1 MTRPR
6 RTRSVGGTRGR
17 QTPVRRPL
25 ALLLTH
31 SGDFFTIDRVQRAL
45 RRGGWDA
52 VRFDTDT
59 FPLLVGLA
67 IERTSTGIEAVLEL
81 ADRSVRLSD
90 VKAVWLRRLWAPT
103 LPAEMSPADREA
115 CAESSRTAL
124 QDALVHL
131 TDCRWVNG
139 LEASMRA
146 ESKVLQ
152 LKVAHELGFELPETT
167 VTNSPAW
174 VERLRQRA
182 PHLITKLLVPLS
194 YAMQASERFF
204 YTSTLDEAAYARLG
218 QLRYAPQIFQPLI
231 DKARELRV
239 IVVGHEIFAGAID
252 ASKTERGRVDWRRLD
267 QRDPVEWTKA
277 TLPAD
282 VKRRVFQ
289 LLDRLGLVSGALDF
303 IVTPDGRHVFLEVNP
318 AGEWGWLERDL
329 GYDISGAFAR
339 ALTRRGR
346 QS

>member
-1 MTRPR
+1 MTKPR
-6 RTRSVGGTRGR
+6 RARSVGGTRGR
-17 QTPVRRPL
+17 RTPVRRPL

-45 RRGGWDA
+45 RRSGWDA

-59 FPLLVGLA
+59 FPLQVGLA
-67 IERTSTGIEAVLEL
+67 IERTDAGVDGVLEL
-81 ADRSVRLSD
+81 ADRSIRLAD

-103 LPAEMSPADREA
+103 LPAEMATTDREA
-115 CAESSRTAL
+115 CAEASRTGL

-152 LKVAHELGFELPETT
+152 LRVAHDLGFELPQTT
-167 VTNSPAW
+167 VTNSAAW
-174 VERLRQRA
+174 VERLRQRE
-182 PHLITKLLVPLS
+182 PTLITKLLVPLS
-194 YAMQASERFF
+194 YAMQAHERFF
-204 YTSTLDEAAYARLG
+204 YTSVLDEAAYARLG

-231 DKARELRV
+231 EKARELRV
-239 IVVGHEIFAGAID
+239 IVVGREVFAGAID
-252 ASKTERGRVDWRRLD
+252 ASKTDRGRVDWRKLD
-267 QRDPVEWTKA
+267 QRDDVRWTKA

-282 VKRRVFQ
+282 VKRLVFR
-289 LLDRLGLVSGALDF
+289 LLDRLDLVSGALDF

-339 ALTRRGR
+339 ALTRKGR
-346 QS
+346 

>member
-1 MTRPR
+1 MTKPR
-6 RTRSVGGTRGR
+6 RARSVSGMRGR
-17 QTPVRRPL
+17 RTPVRRPL

-45 RRGGWDA
+45 RRRGWDA

-59 FPLLVGLA
+59 FPLQVGLA
-67 IERTSTGIEAVLEL
+67 IERTAEGVEGVLEL
-81 ADRSVRLSD
+81 ADRSIRLSD

-103 LPAEMSPADREA
+103 LPDEMAPADREA
-115 CAESSRTAL
+115 CAEASRTAL

-131 TDCRWVNG
+131 TDCRWVNP

-152 LKVAHELGFELPETT
+152 LRVAHELGFDLPETT
-167 VTNSPAW
+167 VTNSAAW

-194 YAMQASERFF
+194 YAMQAHERFF
-204 YTSTLDEAAYARLG
+204 YTSALDEAAYARLG

-231 DKARELRV
+231 EKARELRV
-239 IVVGHEIFAGAID
+239 IVVGKEVFSGAID
-252 ASKTERGRVDWRRLD
+252 ASKTERGRIDWRQLD
-267 QRDPVEWTKA
+267 QRDAVRWTKA
-277 TLPAD
+277 TLPAH
-282 VKRRVFQ
+282 VKRQVFQ
-289 LLDRLGLVSGALDF
+289 LLNRLGLVSGALDF

-329 GYDISGAFAR
+329 GYDISGAIVR
-339 ALTRRGR
+339 ALIRKGR
-346 QS
+346 